1 MPCDGTVGPLSINSS
16 WFSTDRFRTGSRA
29 HVVRFAERD
38 RLSIKRAWLLGEPE
52 ARRTVDPMTS
62 LRCTLAAIV
71 ALLAVVNAAPA
82 SAGSDKPAGEHCVVA
97 EEASILPAGD
107 SGGEMKF
114 SPAFFKR
121 MYSLEVS
128 LDGAD
133 GKELPISIE
142 TVCDVPKARKKEAA
156 QLAGSD
162 GVARVLTRTQ
172 IWEGDT
178 LLTGTQASTALDG
191 ADTATMRVR
200 LTQPGTWSEDE
211 DGNPIPTFRAGRIEI
226 TD

>member
-1 MPCDGTVGPLSINSS
+1 
-16 WFSTDRFRTGSRA
+16 
-29 HVVRFAERD
+29 
-38 RLSIKRAWLLGEPE
+38 
-52 ARRTVDPMTS
+52 MTS
-62 LRCTLAAIV
+62 LRCTVAGVAAVSLA
-71 ALLAVVNAAPA
+71 LAGAGAAPA
-82 SAGSDKPAGEHCVVA
+82 FAPARASGSDQPAGKHCVVA
-97 EEASILPAGD
+97 EEAGIRPAGD
-107 SGGEMKF
+107 SGGELKF
-114 SPAFFKR
+114 SAAFYKR

-162 GVARVLTRTQ
+162 GVARVLSRTQ
-172 IWEGDT
+172 IWDGKT
-178 LLTGTQASTALDG
+178 LLAGTQASTALDG

-200 LTQPGTWSEDE
+200 LTQPGTWSQDE
-211 DGNPIPTFRAGRIEI
+211 DGNPVPTFRAGRIEI

>member
-1 MPCDGTVGPLSINSS
+1 
-16 WFSTDRFRTGSRA
+16 
-29 HVVRFAERD
+29 
-38 RLSIKRAWLLGEPE
+38 
-52 ARRTVDPMTS
+52 MTS
-62 LRCTLAAIV
+62 LRCTLAGIV
-71 ALLAVVNAAPA
+71 ALLAVANAAPA
-82 SAGSDKPAGEHCVVA
+82 RAGSDNPAGKHCVVA
-97 EEASILPAGD
+97 EEASIRPAGD
-107 SGGEMKF
+107 SGGEMRF
-114 SPAFFKR
+114 SPAFYKR
-121 MYSLEVS
+121 MYTVDVS

-162 GVARVLTRTQ
+162 GVARVLARTQ

-178 LLTGTQASTALDG
+178 LLTGTQAITALDG
-191 ADTATMRVR
+191 ADTASMRVR

>member
-1 MPCDGTVGPLSINSS
+1 
-16 WFSTDRFRTGSRA
+16 
-29 HVVRFAERD
+29 
-38 RLSIKRAWLLGEPE
+38 
-52 ARRTVDPMTS
+52 MTS
-62 LRCTLAAIV
+62 LRCTLAGIV
-71 ALLAVVNAAPA
+71 ALLAVANAAPA
-82 SAGSDKPAGEHCVVA
+82 SAGSDKPAGKHCVVA
-97 EEASILPAGD
+97 EEASIRPAGD

-172 IWEGDT
+172 IWEGDA

-191 ADTATMRVR
+191 ADTAIMRVR

>member
-1 MPCDGTVGPLSINSS
+1 MALG
-16 WFSTDRFRTGSRA
+16 RA
-29 HVVRFAERD
+29 QSA
-38 RLSIKRAWLLGEPE
+38 AY
-52 ARRTVDPMTS
+52 RREPMTF
-62 LRCTLAAIV
+62 LRC
-71 ALLAVVNAAPA
+71 LLASVATVAIAMASSSAAPA
-82 SAGSDKPAGEHCVVA
+82 SSPARASGSDQPAGKHCVAA
-97 EEASILPAGD
+97 EEAVVHAAGD
-107 SGGEMKF
+107 SGAGLKF
-114 SPAFFKR
+114 SAAFYRR
-121 MYSLEVS
+121 MYTLDVS

-162 GVARVLTRTQ
+162 GVARLLTRTQ

-211 DGNPIPTFRAGRIEI
+211 DGNPVPTFRAGRIEI